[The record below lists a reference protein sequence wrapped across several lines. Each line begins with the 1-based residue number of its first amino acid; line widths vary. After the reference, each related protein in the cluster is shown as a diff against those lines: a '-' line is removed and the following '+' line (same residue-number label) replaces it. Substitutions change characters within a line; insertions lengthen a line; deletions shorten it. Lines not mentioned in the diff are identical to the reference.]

1 MGLSLLC
8 VAATV
13 STAAEQKFET
23 DVIKTSKGDL
33 TITFIGHASLMM
45 SFGGKNIYV
54 DPTTQMADYS
64 KESNELA
71 ENPEIWGKWM
81 IRHAR
86 DF

>member
-1 MGLSLLC
+1 
-8 VAATV
+8 
-13 STAAEQKFET
+13 
-23 DVIKTSKGDL
+23 VIKTSKGDL

-54 DPTTQMADYS
+54 DPIKQMADYS
-64 KESNELA
+64 KESNGLT
-71 ENPEIWGKWM
+71 ENSKIWEKWM